1 MNFEIEI
8 IVQFNDEKFKGKLIK
23 DYKEFLNKCCKEFS
37 LSNEEIKTFKLFVL
51 DYGDEISIENE
62 LDFKENLD
70 PDDNNQIT
78 YILKGNR
85 IEKKPEI
92 KEEHLLEKINKMLN
106 ENYEKNQKDLKEYIK
121 NTFINFNNSK
131 EKYYEC
137 FFLDGNYTLNSY
149 YNDLKKEKNF
159 NFNISILNKGNLNW
173 PKNSFIIGNSE
184 NNILS
189 FKKVINPE
197 NEILP
202 EQKIE
207 INISINLEKIKNE
220 NIKII
225 LPLKFSFQN
234 ELIQIK
240 QNTFKFILIIKKS
253 IEEEI
258 NKLKDINQK
267 NPKILSNQV
276 PEELIQAFGN
286 NIETFIEK
294 FPENLNLSLTKY
306 QEKKNEG
313 KKNIKKN

>member
-1 MNFEIEI
+1 MNVQIEI

-23 DYKEFLNKCCKEFS
+23 DYKEFLNKCCKEFN

-62 LDFKENLD
+62 SDFKENLE
-70 PDDNNQIT
+70 PDDNNQIK

-92 KEEHLLEKINKMLN
+92 KEEHLLEEINKILN

-137 FFLDGNYTLNSY
+137 FFSDGNYTLNSY
-149 YNDLKKEKNF
+149 YNDLIKEKNF

-294 FPENLNLSLTKY
+294 FPENLNLSLTNY
-306 QEKKNEG
+306 QFKKNNE
-313 KKNIKKN
+313 KI